1 MKEIIDKLASIK
13 IKNFCT
19 AKDIVKNMKRQVTD
33 WEEISAKRQ
42 TNNELLYKVYN
53 KTLKTQQKEHKK
65 PD

>member
-1 MKEIIDKLASIK
+1 MKDNVQRIR
-13 IKNFCT
+13 
-19 AKDIVKNMKRQVTD
+19 RQATD

-53 KTLKTQQKEHKK
+53 KTLKTQQKEYKK